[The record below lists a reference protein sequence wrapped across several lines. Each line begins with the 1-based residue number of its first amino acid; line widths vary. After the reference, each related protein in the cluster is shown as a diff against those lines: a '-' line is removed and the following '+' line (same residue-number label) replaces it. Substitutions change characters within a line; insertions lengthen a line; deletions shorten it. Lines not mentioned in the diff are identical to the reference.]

1 MTQDLTAQHSLHIS
15 LERAERMTAWWPRS
29 LTSQVANRT
38 DRDQIESGIRHLS
51 VPADPAWIMARVLA
65 LLTPYFTASV
75 PEAVRRIEAEDWMA
89 ALKGYPHWA
98 IEKAVRWWKSDENPE
113 RKRKPLDGDIVERVK
128 FEMGVLSFGAM
139 KVREY
144 DEGYRKRTMEPE
156 RVPPTPEEMEQRR
169 AFAQD
174 VMRRAG
180 YAGEERPKGP
190 RRETVT
196 EEDKAEMAELLRKR
210 AGVAL

>member
-1 MTQDLTAQHSLHIS
+1 LYAPSS
-15 LERAERMTAWWPRS
+15 S
-29 LTSQVANRT
+29 
-38 DRDQIESGIRHLS
+38 
-51 VPADPAWIMARVLA
+51 RVRCDV
-65 LLTPYFTASV
+65 FAS
-75 PEAVRRIEAEDWMA
+75 
-89 ALKGYPHWA
+89 
-98 IEKAVRWWKSDENPE
+98 KSDGNPE

>member
-1 MTQDLTAQHSLHIS
+1 MTQDLTAQANPHIS

-29 LTSQVANRT
+29 LTSQVGSRT
-38 DRDQIESGIRHLS
+38 DRDQIADGIRQLS

-169 AFAQD
+169 AFAD
-174 VMRRAG
+174 GEMVRLGFAKRA
-180 YAGEERPKGP
+180 YVKGP
-190 RRETVT
+190 VRETVT
-196 EEDKAEMAELLRKR
+196 DADKEEMAALLASRYGK
-210 AGVAL
+210 

>member
-1 MTQDLTAQHSLHIS
+1 
-15 LERAERMTAWWPRS
+15 MTAWWPRS
-29 LTSQVANRT
+29 LTSQVENRT
-38 DRDQIESGIRHLS
+38 DRDRIANGIKQLS

-98 IEKAVRWWKSDENPE
+98 IEKAVRWWKSDENPDH
-113 RKRKPLDGDIVERVK
+113 RRKPLEGDIVERVK

-156 RVPPTPEEMEQRR
+156 RVPPTPEEIERR
-169 AFAQD
+169 REFAQSE
-174 VMRRAG
+174 VVRLGFAKKA
-180 YAGEERPKGP
+180 YVKGP
-190 RRETVT
+190 VRETVT
-196 EEDKAEMAELLRKR
+196 EEDKAEMAELLRNR
-210 AGVAL
+210 AGGEA